1 MNITRIGVL
10 LDKELRHGT
19 RNFIFIFATV
29 IPVVVSL
36 IVSLVFGSLFSQTPR
51 LGILDEG
58 DSQLIPT
65 FKAQSYL
72 DTRVYTDADQLRYD
86 VERGVVEM
94 GVIVPSGFDAAV
106 KTSGDTDITI
116 YFWGEGPTGNRAT
129 LITALA
135 TNVATVA
142 ELDIPVT
149 VEAVPLGET
158 EIASWSVRL
167 LPLLVLMSIVLGGTL
182 VPAVSLVNEK
192 LGRTLQALVITP
204 TSLME
209 VLAAKALLGIGLS
222 LTMGVIILILNQA
235 FGTQPGLLVLVLG
248 LGATAAGVFGV
259 MLGTVVKDMAGLFT
273 IVKSLSIFLYAPAI
287 IQMVPQLPQA
297 LAKIFPTYYLI
308 APIQEVALNGATLA
322 DVGAE
327 VAILVGL
334 IVVLI
339 VGLSLV
345 VDYRQKHQLLL
356 A

>member
-1 MNITRIGVL
+1 MNLNRIGVL

-29 IPVVVSL
+29 IPVAVSL
-36 IVSLVFGSLFSQTPR
+36 IVSLVFGNLFSQTPR
-51 LGILDEG
+51 LGIMDEG
-58 DSQLIPT
+58 ESRLIAT
-65 FKAQSYL
+65 FEAESYL
-72 DTRVYTDADQLRYD
+72 DTRAYTDADQLRYD

-94 GVIVPSGFDAAV
+94 GVIVPAGFDEAV
-106 KTSGDTDITI
+106 RTSGDTDITI
-116 YFWGEGPTGNRAT
+116 YFWGEGATGNRAT

-142 ELDIPVT
+142 ELNAPVT

-158 EIASWSVRL
+158 EITSWSVRL

-192 LGRTLQALVITP
+192 IGRTLQALVITP
-204 TSLME
+204 TSIME

-222 LTMGVIILILNQA
+222 LTMGIVILILNQA
-235 FGTQPGLLVLVLG
+235 FGSQPLLLAGVLA

-259 MLGTVVKDMAGLFT
+259 LLGTVVKDMAGLFT
-273 IVKSLSIFLYAPAI
+273 IIKSLSLFLYAPAI

-322 DVGAE
+322 EVGAE
-327 VAILVGL
+327 VAILVAL
-334 IVVLI
+334 IALLI
-339 VGLSLV
+339 VGLGGV
-345 VDYRQKHQLLL
+345 VNYRQKRQLLL